1 MPLNPLYQAGISP
14 NKAGHGEEPMSEKKK
29 IFKPLPISGFPEWL
43 PEVRAVELQWFDH
56 IRRVFESYG
65 FCNIETPSVELLD
78 ALKAKGGDGEA
89 DVDKEMFIIRHLSR
103 EVEESSKEPRLA
115 LHFDQTVP
123 LARYTA
129 QHFNELVFPFK
140 RYQMQRVWRGERPQ
154 AGRFREFYQCDIDVI
169 NVASLPLHFDA
180 EMPAI
185 IWEILSSLP
194 GMEKEKENIQIRV
207 SNRKILIGFL
217 ESLGITNAEDIAKV
231 TRIIDK
237 APKLDEAHIHKLFQD
252 AFSYKKPDDPV
263 SYFPEGFP
271 RKEIT
276 TFIDITKSTS
286 GNLGIKDLKRILAD
300 LVYKSERGSQ
310 NATKIFDDG
319 FEELAFVLDQL
330 SHLPPG
336 AVVADLSI
344 VRGLDYYTGT
354 VYETVFLDDP
364 GYGSICSG
372 GRYDD
377 LAGNY
382 INKHLPGVGISIG
395 FSRLF
400 DRLRQQGKLPA
411 GRLSPAD
418 IMVVMPS
425 EERRALTM
433 ETAQKLRAQGHKVET
448 FHNPVKLARQLAYA
462 EKKGIPYVWFP
473 PFEDGKDHEVKNM
486 QAGTQAKADPGNWKK
501 DE

>member
-1 MPLNPLYQAGISP
+1 
-14 NKAGHGEEPMSEKKK
+14 MSEKKK
-29 IFKPLPISGFPEWL
+29 IFKPQPVSGFPEWL

-56 IRRVFESYG
+56 IRRIFESYG

-89 DVDKEMFIIRHLSR
+89 DVDKEIYVLERYHK
-103 EVEESSKEPRLA
+103 EEGDKEARLA

-129 QHFNELVFPFK
+129 QHFNDLVFPFK

-169 NVASLPLHFDA
+169 NVDSLPLHFDA

-185 IWEILSSLP
+185 IWEVLSSLP
-194 GMEKEKENIQIRV
+194 GMDKEKIQIRV
-207 SNRKILIGFL
+207 SNRKILSGWLDMWGLKNKSAYF
-217 ESLGITNAEDIAKV
+217 S
-231 TRIIDK
+231 IIDK
-237 APKLDEAHIHKLFQD
+237 KDKLGKSEF
-252 AFSYKKPDDPV
+252 
-263 SYFPEGFP
+263 
-271 RKEIT
+271 RKEILRTLLSEPSKHVDLDLEWEQLEEFLHMRELT
-276 TFIDITKSTS
+276 TSDLLGWRDKLINDPDFAANEISTLIH
-286 GNLGIKDLKRILAD
+286 GL
-300 LVYKSERGSQ
+300 
-310 NATKIFDDG
+310 
-319 FEELAFVLDQL
+319 EELAFVMNQL
-330 SHLPPG
+330 SHLPSG

-418 IMVVMPS
+418 ILVVMPS

-433 ETAQKLRAQGHKVET
+433 DTAQKLRKQGHKVET

-473 PFEDGKDHEVKNM
+473 PFEDGKPHEVKNM
-486 QAGTQAKADPGNWKK
+486 QAGTQSPANPDDWKK
-501 DE
+501 D